1 MAGKMGKFTYTSDD
15 TVSYRIKADD
25 TNAAPASVA
34 MVANPGR
41 VTIPHGYHPRHVWV
55 VDSSDVTG
63 GRVPTGLRRKIVC
76 GTAAATL
83 WTGAANTITL
93 PDFTVIPS
101 VAVLWN
107 VEGRIGER
115 RFEG

>member
-1 MAGKMGKFTYTSDD
+1 MAGKMGKYTYASDD
-15 TVSYRIKADD
+15 GTSYRIKADV
-25 TNAAPASVA
+25 TNATPASVA

-41 VTIPHGYHPRHVWV
+41 SNLAHGYHPRHVWII
-55 VDSSDVTG
+55 DNTDVTG
-63 GRVPTGLRRKIVC
+63 GRTPTGLRRKIVC

-83 WTGAANTITL
+83 WVGSVNTISL

-101 VAVLWN
+101 VAVTWN

-115 RFEG
+115 RFNG